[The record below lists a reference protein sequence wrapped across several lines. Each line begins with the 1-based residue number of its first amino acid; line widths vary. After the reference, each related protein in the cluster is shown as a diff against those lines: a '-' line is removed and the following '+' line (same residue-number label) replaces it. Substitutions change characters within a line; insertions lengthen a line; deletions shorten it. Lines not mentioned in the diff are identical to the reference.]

1 MSGVTANLAPK
12 LADILDVKLRMQS
25 RGGEFVIPP
34 PAYFFSPFYVDQDT
48 GWQRSWSSFASMQQ
62 FENYRQSLAL
72 FHAGVRPNEYYAA
85 QADKIEADRAK
96 AELWKERDAL
106 GRAATR
112 LQAGRKVLAF
122 LADRGRRR
130 LPEFPAGI
138 APGSRAGRSGD
149 WVEKQRFT
157 SFDQDI
163 LAIEEILD
171 ETKGGQGDRCLTA
184 VGLICAKTVF
194 AITVSDNDFSAT
206 WAKAA
211 LMSRRT
217 DRIPSSPAS
226 SAFARYFIH
235 SARRRNFFL
244 AS

>member
-1 MSGVTANLAPK
+1 MPGSGQTNTMRRKP
-12 LADILDVKLRMQS
+12 
-25 RGGEFVIPP
+25 
-34 PAYFFSPFYVDQDT
+34 T
-48 GWQRSWSSFASMQQ
+48 RSKQIVRKP
-62 FENYRQSLAL
+62 NYGKSAMRS
-72 FHAGVRPNEYYAA
+72 
-85 QADKIEADRAK
+85 
-96 AELWKERDAL
+96 DARRH
-106 GRAATR
+106 GFKR
-112 LQAGRKVLAF
+112 AGRCSRSSLIADADACRSF
-122 LADRGRRR
+122 L
-130 LPEFPAGI
+130 LEF

-194 AITVSDNDFSAT
+194 AITVSDNDSSAT